1 MCSCVRHV
9 WRGNLGF
16 LEVNPFCLWMVEAI
30 SIYRV
35 KNFFFNEKLFTVY
48 MSVNILMPENSDES
62 KQKYVKFGYSIPLP
76 TTVIICFQII
86 SSIHDLFDRKFLKV
100 EIAIAV
106 LIQIKDSND
115 QKICLNNPLL

>member
-1 MCSCVRHV
+1 MFGGKIWV
-9 WRGNLGF
+9 F

-76 TTVIICFQII
+76 TTVNLFSNYQL
-86 SSIHDLFDRKFLKV
+86 SQYIHDLSIR
-100 EIAIAV
+100 
-106 LIQIKDSND
+106 
-115 QKICLNNPLL
+115 